1 MRLWVAFKK
10 ILKQEVI
17 YTKRHSFVINMEKLK
32 SQTITLNGVRV
43 RVMHA
48 GQLLPNRLQS
58 AVKAKNS
65 RELRRLANRVITF

>member
-1 MRLWVAFKK
+1 
-10 ILKQEVI
+10 
-17 YTKRHSFVINMEKLK
+17 MEKLK